1 MFLNVYCRV
10 NNLVPILFL
19 LPILFLDGVK
29 SVFCGVKSVFCV
41 VPFAHEWVDCL
52 PLTADLLAVP
62 A

>member
-52 PLTADLLAVP
+52 PLTAD
-62 A
+62 